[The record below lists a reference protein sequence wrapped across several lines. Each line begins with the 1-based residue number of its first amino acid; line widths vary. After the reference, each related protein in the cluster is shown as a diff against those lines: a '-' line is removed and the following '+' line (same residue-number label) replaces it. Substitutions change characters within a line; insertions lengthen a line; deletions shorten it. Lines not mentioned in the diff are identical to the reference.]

1 MSSSMNFLAVPL
13 LTIAGIITS
22 LGIIYRGLVRPIY
35 RWARRLTDTVTTVEA
50 QMRPNGGS
58 SLRDAIDN
66 LTSSISRIDER
77 LTLVEDHVTRPR

>member
-1 MSSSMNFLAVPL
+1 MSSSMSFLAVPL

-35 RWARRLTDTVTTVEA
+35 RWAKRLTETVTTVEA

-77 LTLVEDHVTRPR
+77 LTFVEDHVTRPK

>member
-77 LTLVEDHVTRPR
+77 LTLVEDHVTRPK

>member
-35 RWARRLTDTVTTVEA
+35 RWAKRLTDTVTTVEA

-77 LTLVEDHVTRPR
+77 LTLVEDHVTRPK

>member
-1 MSSSMNFLAVPL
+1 MSNSMSFLALPL
-13 LTIAGIITS
+13 VTTAGIITS

-35 RWARRLTDTVTTVEA
+35 RWAKRLTDTVATVEA

-66 LTSSISRIDER
+66 MASSISRIDER
-77 LTLVEDHVTRPR
+77 LTLVEDHVTRPK

>member
-1 MSSSMNFLAVPL
+1 MSSSMSFLAVPL

-22 LGIIYRGLVRPIY
+22 LGVIYRGLVRPIY
-35 RWARRLTDTVTTVEA
+35 RWAKRLTETVSVVEA

-77 LTLVEDHVTRPR
+77 LTHVEDHVTKPR